1 MGGGGKGKQNPTV
14 SPYEAN
20 TAEIAKQTYEETTP
34 IRQDL
39 LAQMASFLQG
49 GFDPAKSPLYG
60 PMYSNMRSG
69 LEGQYNVAKENILA
83 NTPRGGGQIDALA
96 GLESDRAG
104 GIGNAQNALYG
115 NIFNDI
121 LSKTYGVAFGAP
133 QQSMAGFGQAGNSFA
148 SRYGAAN
155 AAYTGQQ
162 ANWMNLAG
170 GMGKGLG
177 TMVGGK

>member
-1 MGGGGKGKQNPTV
+1 MGGGGKGKQTPST
-14 SPYEAN
+14 SPYEAAGAKI
-20 TAEIAKQTYEETTP
+20 AEQTYKETTP
-34 IRQDL
+34 IREDL

-49 GFDPAKSPLYG
+49 GFDPTKSPLYA
-60 PMYSNMRSG
+60 PMYANARSG
-69 LEGQYNVAKENILA
+69 LEGQYNVARENVLA

-104 GIGNAQNALYG
+104 NIGSMQNALYG

-133 QQSMAGFGQAGNSFA
+133 QQSMAGFGQAAGSYAN
-148 SRYGAAN
+148 RYGAAN

-162 ANWMNLAG
+162 QNWMNLLTNTG
-170 GMGKGLG
+170 QGIGS
-177 TMVGGK
+177 MVGGK

>member
-1 MGGGGKGKQNPTV
+1 
-14 SPYEAN
+14 
-20 TAEIAKQTYEETTP
+20 
-34 IRQDL
+34 
-39 LAQMASFLQG
+39 
-49 GFDPAKSPLYG
+49 
-60 PMYSNMRSG
+60 MYSNMRSG

-104 GIGNAQNALYG
+104 NIGSMENTLYG

-133 QQSMAGFGQAGNSFA
+133 QQSMQGFGQAAGSYAN
-148 SRYGAAN
+148 RYGAAN

-162 ANWMNLAG
+162 KNWFD
-170 GMGKGLG
+170 LG
-177 TMVGGK
+177 TNMGGSLGSMIGGK